1 MRSLVFLL
9 ICLWVTTP
17 AHAGAWLREKGSS
30 FVSSTFT
37 LNMLR
42 DQSSGTYIEYGWHD
56 DLTIGADL
64 SFANSHLGL
73 QSGAVTFFLRRPI
86 GNTEGP
92 NKWAYEIGAGTA
104 WVQNLKLPHVKV
116 GLSWGRG
123 ITLRDKH
130 GWMGVDSAIFWDV
143 SSGRR
148 TAKLDGTI
156 GLHFTDVTSG
166 MLQIYVAQINQQ
178 TYGTFAPSLLIKP
191 RNKKFRI
198 QIGAE
203 GPFGAFTETSIK
215 LGLWREF

>member
-1 MRSLVFLL
+1 MRFLVFLL
-9 ICLWVTTP
+9 LFVWASAPVM
-17 AHAGAWLREKGSS
+17 AGAWLREKGSS

-37 LNMLR
+37 LNRLR

-64 SFANSHLGL
+64 SLANSHLGL
-73 QSGAVTFFLRRPI
+73 QSGAITFFLRRPI
-86 GNTEGP
+86 GKSDGK

-104 WVQNLKLPHVKV
+104 WVQNLMLPHVKL

-123 ITLRDKH
+123 IQLGDKY
-130 GWMGVDSAIFWDV
+130 GWMGVDGALFWDV
-143 SSGRR
+143 TTGKRA
-148 TAKLDGTI
+148 AKLDGTI
-156 GLHFTDVTSG
+156 GLGITDVTTG
-166 MLQIYVAQINQQ
+166 MLQVYLAQIDHQ
-178 TYGTFAPSLLIKP
+178 TFSSFAPSIVIKP
-191 RNKKFRI
+191 KNKKYRL